1 MNLPAQIDR
10 WPKLWRE
17 RYEERAGIIEFQ
29 ANVSRGTAE
38 IRAEQDVRKLAA
50 EERSPSA
57 TVQPN
62 SSSSSSAA
70 DSPTPSTCGATMHS
84 CAPSP
89 ENTG

>member
-38 IRAEQDVRKLAA
+38 FRAEQDVRKLAA
-50 EERSPSA
+50 EERRA
-57 TVQPN
+57 
-62 SSSSSSAA
+62 
-70 DSPTPSTCGATMHS
+70 
-84 CAPSP
+84 
-89 ENTG
+89 

>member
-1 MNLPAQIDR
+1 VKLPAQIDR
-10 WPKLWRE
+10 WPNRWRE
-17 RYEERAGIIEFQ
+17 LYEELDGIIEFQ
-29 ANVSRGTAE
+29 ANVTRGTAE

-50 EERSPSA
+50 EER
-57 TVQPN
+57 
-62 SSSSSSAA
+62 SSSSSAA